1 MVRKNNPFPRTFDSH
16 LKEKEHSWDS
26 TFMRT
31 ILSSL
36 KENVVDD
43 VGTMNR
49 VKPLLEV
56 TRILQRVGSTN
67 PRSVVANRHL
77 TFEQT
82 TDALVLPMSIPMTAL
97 SSNAVESIGGAVGPL
112 HIARQLASTATREP
126 ACFKNI
132 AGQPPVAE
140 VSALHNDPGRG
151 GVASPNEQRGAAWRA
166 CRKAAKRE
174 RCRELRL
181 TNLLFRVA
189 STHREGYQEARNR
202 AHDFT
207 VAHWTDTP

>member
-1 MVRKNNPFPRTFDSH
+1 
-16 LKEKEHSWDS
+16 
-26 TFMRT
+26 
-31 ILSSL
+31 L

-67 PRSVVANRHL
+67 PRSVVANQHL

-82 TDALVLPMSIPMTAL
+82 TDALVLPMSIPITAL
-97 SSNAVESIGGAVGPL
+97 SPNAVESISGAVGPV
-112 HIARQLASTATREP
+112 HIARQLASAATREP

-140 VSALHNDPGRG
+140 VSALHNDPRRG
-151 GVASPNEQRGAAWRA
+151 VVASPNEQRGAAWRA
-166 CRKAAKRE
+166 CRKATTR
-174 RCRELRL
+174 
-181 TNLLFRVA
+181 
-189 STHREGYQEARNR
+189 
-202 AHDFT
+202 
-207 VAHWTDTP
+207 